1 MSPFRWV
8 FYWAIMTV
16 QVPVAG
22 PNGIG
27 QFQIGISSI
36 GDQPFNW
43 QTTLYSQ
50 YANSPV
56 ILQWLDYFSQW
67 IDANQSIDMWYDM
80 LWNVDTAVGYGLDVW
95 GRIVGVNRV
104 IPIVTQKYLWFE
116 EADETTYGD
125 TFNNSI
131 WYSGQIIGPS
141 NYALSDDAFRILIL
155 AKAASNIWDG
165 SIPGLN
171 KILRMLFPGQVVYCT
186 DGENMTM
193 TYTFSFVLNPVQQS
207 IVENTN
213 VLPRPCGVK
222 ATVVQI

>member
-1 MSPFRWV
+1 
-8 FYWAIMTV
+8 MTV

-27 QFQIGISSI
+27 QFQIGISPI
-36 GDQPFNW
+36 GDEPFDW

-67 IDANQSIDMWYDM
+67 IDVNQCIDTWYDM

-104 IPIVTQKYLWFE
+104 IPIVTTQYLWFD
-116 EADETTYGD
+116 EANEATYGNA
-125 TFNNSI
+125 FNNAI
-131 WYSGQIIGPS
+131 WYAGQSIGS
-141 NYALSDDAFRILIL
+141 SSYALSDEAFRLMIL
-155 AKAASNIWDG
+155 AKAAANIWDG

-171 KILRMLFPGQVVYCT
+171 KILHLLFPGQIAYCT
-186 DGENMTM
+186 DGQDMTM
-193 TYTFSFVLNPVQQS
+193 TYTFNWILNPVQQS
-207 IVENTN
+207 VVQNGN

-222 ATVVQI
+222 ATIVQL